1 MMTNEPNNDN
11 RYLDDNNSC
20 PQYNSLN
27 DIRLRKEALRKSI
40 EADDKKIKTL
50 WNSLFTKPDAFKK
63 DASRSKRLQSMMSI
77 GMGAFDGALL
87 AWKLY
92 RKFKKRNKRILLS
105 QEKDMNENHH
115 KKCGLDKRPH
125 FCVFN
130 RV

>member
-11 RYLDDNNSC
+11 RYLDDDNSC

-63 DASRSKRLQSMMSI
+63 DASRGKRLQSMMSI
-77 GMGAFDGALL
+77 GMGQTMGA
-87 AWKLY
+87 
-92 RKFKKRNKRILLS
+92 
-105 QEKDMNENHH
+105 
-115 KKCGLDKRPH
+115 
-125 FCVFN
+125 
-130 RV
+130 

>member
-1 MMTNEPNNDN
+1 MMMTNEPNNDN
-11 RYLDDNNSC
+11 KYLDDDNSC

-63 DASRSKRLQSMMSI
+63 DASRGKRLQSMMSI

-92 RKFKKRNKRILLS
+92 RKFKK
-105 QEKDMNENHH
+105 
-115 KKCGLDKRPH
+115 KK
-125 FCVFN
+125 
-130 RV
+130 

>member
-1 MMTNEPNNDN
+1 MMTNEQNNDN
-11 RYLDDNNSC
+11 RYLDDDNSC

-27 DIRLRKEALRKSI
+27 DIRLRKAALRKSI

-63 DASRSKRLQSMMSI
+63 DASRGKRLQSMMPI

-92 RKFKKRNKRILLS
+92 RKFKK
-105 QEKDMNENHH
+105 
-115 KKCGLDKRPH
+115 KK
-125 FCVFN
+125 
-130 RV
+130 

>member
-1 MMTNEPNNDN
+1 MMTNEQNNDN
-11 RYLDDNNSC
+11 RYLDDDNSC

-27 DIRLRKEALRKSI
+27 DIRLRKAALRTSI

-63 DASRSKRLQSMMSI
+63 DASRGKRLQSMMSI

-92 RKFKKRNKRILLS
+92 RIFKK
-105 QEKDMNENHH
+105 
-115 KKCGLDKRPH
+115 KK
-125 FCVFN
+125 
-130 RV
+130 

>member
-1 MMTNEPNNDN
+1 MDRKTTREILSKPAYAKIKNEH
-11 RYLDDNNSC
+11 DDDKRAKQR
-20 PQYNSLN
+20 QYVPGRRQLPTIQRLN

-63 DASRSKRLQSMMSI
+63 DASRGKRLQSMMSI

-92 RKFKKRNKRILLS
+92 RKFKK
-105 QEKDMNENHH
+105 
-115 KKCGLDKRPH
+115 KK
-125 FCVFN
+125 
-130 RV
+130 

>member
-1 MMTNEPNNDN
+1 MMTNEQNNDN
-11 RYLDDNNSC
+11 RYLDDDNSC

-27 DIRLRKEALRKSI
+27 DIRLRKAAMRTSI

-63 DASRSKRLQSMMSI
+63 GASRGKRLQSMMSI

-92 RKFKKRNKRILLS
+92 RKFKK
-105 QEKDMNENHH
+105 
-115 KKCGLDKRPH
+115 KK
-125 FCVFN
+125 
-130 RV
+130 

>member
-63 DASRSKRLQSMMSI
+63 DASRGKRCLLVWELSMELCWRGSST
-77 GMGAFDGALL
+77 GNS
-87 AWKLY
+87 
-92 RKFKKRNKRILLS
+92 RKRNKRILLS

-115 KKCGLDKRPH
+115 KKCGLAKDRI
-125 FCVFN
+125 FCVFTRLFT

>member
-1 MMTNEPNNDN
+1 MMTNEQNNAN
-11 RYLDDNNSC
+11 RYLDDDNSC

-27 DIRLRKEALRKSI
+27 DIRLRKAALRTSI

-63 DASRSKRLQSMMSI
+63 DASRGKRLQSMMSI

-92 RKFKKRNKRILLS
+92 RKFKK
-105 QEKDMNENHH
+105 
-115 KKCGLDKRPH
+115 KK
-125 FCVFN
+125 
-130 RV
+130 